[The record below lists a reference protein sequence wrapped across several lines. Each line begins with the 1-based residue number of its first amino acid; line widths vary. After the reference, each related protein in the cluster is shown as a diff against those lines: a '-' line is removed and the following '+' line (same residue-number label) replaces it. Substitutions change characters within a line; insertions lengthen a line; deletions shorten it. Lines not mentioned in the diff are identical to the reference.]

1 MASLMVQLK
10 GIKGESRVKTL
21 TLAVL
26 ATFSFGCAAPQ
37 LQPPAN
43 PLPSWNDGPA
53 RQSIIAFVERVT
65 KAGGTDFMAPAE
77 RIATFDNDGTL
88 WAEQPLYFQFLFA
101 IDRVKALARN
111 IRNGRARN
119 PSPRSSKAT

>member
-10 GIKGESRVKTL
+10 GIKGEARVKAL

-53 RQSIIAFVERVT
+53 RQSIIALKGLDE
-65 KAGGTDFMAPAE
+65 AAAQGW
-77 RIATFDNDGTL
+77 TL
-88 WAEQPLYFQFLFA
+88 VDMKTEWKQIFEFEP
-101 IDRVKALARN
+101 
-111 IRNGRARN
+111 
-119 PSPRSSKAT
+119 